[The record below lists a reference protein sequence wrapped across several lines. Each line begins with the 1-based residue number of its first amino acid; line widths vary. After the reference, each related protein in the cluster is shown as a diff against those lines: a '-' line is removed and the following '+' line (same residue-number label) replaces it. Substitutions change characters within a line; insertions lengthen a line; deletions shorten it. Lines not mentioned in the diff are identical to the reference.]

1 MRSLLQQVVLTSAHA
16 NLRYRAALVLY
27 LMILVLGSIPGA
39 RSDIGAVAS
48 GLVLHSC
55 AYAGLTF
62 LLFTGSTGSAA
73 VRATKAVLTIMAM
86 GALDELVQ
94 SFLPYRH
101 GAVSDWAV
109 DTSAA
114 VVTASI
120 MWLLWSRN
128 KVAA

>member
-16 NLRYRAALVLY
+16 NLRYRTALVLY

-39 RSDIGAVAS
+39 RSDIGQVAS
-48 GLVLHSC
+48 GLVLHSL

-62 LLFTGSTGSAA
+62 LLFTGGNGNAA
-73 VRATKAVLTIMAM
+73 WRAIKAVLTVMAM

-101 GAVSDWAV
+101 GALSDWAV
-109 DTSAA
+109 DTASALA
-114 VVTASI
+114 TASV
-120 MWLLWSRN
+120 MWLLWSRH
-128 KVAA
+128 KVAV

>member
-1 MRSLLQQVVLTSAHA
+1 MRSLLQQVVLTSVHA
-16 NLRYRAALVLY
+16 NLRYRTALVLY

-39 RSDIGAVAS
+39 RSDIGTVAS
-48 GLVLHSC
+48 GLVLHSL

-62 LLFTGSTGSAA
+62 LIFTGSAGSPG
-73 VRATKAVLTIMAM
+73 VRAVKSVLTIMAM

-109 DTSAA
+109 DSAA
-114 VVTASI
+114 AAVTASVL
-120 MWLLWSRN
+120 WLLWSRY
-128 KVAA
+128 KVAT